1 MKYKVLLTG
10 RNRAT
15 VDEFFTNMYN
25 DFECM
30 TTSTRYDDIV
40 THFQYFKPDL
50 FVYCIQNE
58 ALEDF
63 THMVSVKSKAMVGS
77 REIPIIII
85 GDPDECNEFN
95 RTAVHVANLTL
106 VRPLTGAMIRDRIIT
121 YMKQQKQLNDMIRAE
136 VEKTEQSF
144 DSLMAP
150 QPAVP
155 EKTPERKHILVV
167 DDDSRMLKVIKLH
180 LHEKYDVAT
189 AISGK
194 VALKFLET
202 KKTDLILLDYEMPEE
217 SGVEVLEKLRLNPD
231 TMDIPVIFLTGITDR
246 RKIQNALVMK
256 PQGYLLKP
264 VDRKKLFS
272 TIDDV
277 LGQ

>member
-15 VDEFFTNMYN
+15 IDEFFTNMYN

-30 TTSTRYDDIV
+30 TTSTRYDDIIQ
-40 THFQYFKPDL
+40 HFQYFKPDL

-58 ALEDF
+58 SLEDF
-63 THMVSVKSKAMVGS
+63 SHMVSVKSKAVNGS
-77 REIPIIII
+77 RKIPIIII
-85 GDPDECNEFN
+85 GDPEECDEFN
-95 RTAVHVANLTL
+95 RTAVHVSNLTL
-106 VRPLTGAMIRDRIIT
+106 IKPLTGGMIRDRIIT
-121 YMKQQKQLNDMIRAE
+121 YINQERQLDAMIRAE
-136 VEKTEQSF
+136 VKKAEETY
-144 DSLMAP
+144 DSIIPTSLFEEE
-150 QPAVP
+150 V
-155 EKTPERKHILVV
+155 TRKHILVV

-217 SGVEVLEKLRLNPD
+217 NGVQVLEKLRLNPD
-231 TMDIPVIFLTGITDR
+231 TMNIPVIFLTGITDR
-246 RKIQNALVMK
+246 KKIQNALVMK

-264 VDRKKLFS
+264 IDRKKLLA
-272 TIDDV
+272 TIDDI
-277 LGQ
+277 LG